1 MKLIAT
7 GNNLCRIMV
16 SDEYTE
22 LANILYELVERD
34 KKYDKVVIITDKNVE
49 VNLYD
54 NFVKLIFSM
63 TNEKYFSKICIE
75 PGEES
80 KCLDTFNKIISE
92 FIEIGVTRKSLVIAF
107 GGGVVGDLA
116 GFVAATYMRGI
127 DYIQVPTTVLSQVD
141 SAIGGKTGIDV
152 GVYKNM
158 IGAFKQPLFTYI
170 NTETLK
176 TLPKDELKSGFGEVI
191 KYAAIMDD
199 DGEFEKFLYEN
210 ADEVKCLDNEK
221 IINAIVKCAE
231 FKARVVKAD
240 EKETGLRKILNFGHT
255 FGHAIEMEY
264 ELKHG
269 EAVAIG
275 MKIAFK
281 LALSKGYIKKDYY
294 DNFVGLIDKYDF
306 EFDFETVVVKRLVE
320 VIKKDKKNSFG
331 DISVILP
338 DASSCV
344 GIFKMTSDEI
354 EELLKKEFNFM

>member
-1 MKLIAT
+1 
-7 GNNLCRIMV
+7 MV

-54 NFVKLIFSM
+54 DFVKLIFSM

-92 FIEIGVTRKSLVIAF
+92 FIEIGVTRKSLIGVTRKSLVIAF
-107 GGGVVGDLA
+107 GGGVVGDLT

-176 TLPKDELKSGFGEVI
+176 TLPKDELKSGFGEKWI
-191 KYAAIMDD
+191 WRGYKICCYNGRRWRIWKI
-199 DGEFEKFLYEN
+199 FIW
-210 ADEVKCLDNEK
+210 KC
-221 IINAIVKCAE
+221 
-231 FKARVVKAD
+231 RW
-240 EKETGLRKILNFGHT
+240 
-255 FGHAIEMEY
+255 
-264 ELKHG
+264 
-269 EAVAIG
+269 
-275 MKIAFK
+275 
-281 LALSKGYIKKDYY
+281 SKMSG
-294 DNFVGLIDKYDF
+294 
-306 EFDFETVVVKRLVE
+306 
-320 VIKKDKKNSFG
+320 
-331 DISVILP
+331 
-338 DASSCV
+338 
-344 GIFKMTSDEI
+344 
-354 EELLKKEFNFM
+354 